1 MAGNGSSARLKI
13 SRIKNIN
20 NPEDSPGDFHVGGCM
35 RRPKDVLYEE
45 SHLDEDGEG
54 ADEPDEEGAVG
65 LIPNAEV
72 HLFLCNLL
80 SSGQ

>member
-35 RRPKDVLYEE
+35 RRPQDVLYEE
-45 SHLDEDGEG
+45 SHLDEDGKGTDE
-54 ADEPDEEGAVG
+54 ADEDGAVG
-65 LIPNAEV
+65 LIPNAEA
-72 HLFLCNLL
+72 HFSL
-80 SSGQ
+80 

>member
-1 MAGNGSSARLKI
+1 MLETHACLK
-13 SRIKNIN
+13 RIKNLEY
-20 NPEDSPGDFHVGGCM
+20 PPGDLHVGGCVSG
-35 RRPKDVLYEE
+35 PKDVLYEE

-54 ADEPDEEGAVG
+54 TDESDEKGAVG

>member
-54 ADEPDEEGAVG
+54 TDEADEKGAVG
-65 LIPNAEV
+65 LIPNAEA
-72 HLFLCNLL
+72 HFSL
-80 SSGQ
+80 

>member
-1 MAGNGSSARLKI
+1 MSG
-13 SRIKNIN
+13 
-20 NPEDSPGDFHVGGCM
+20 
-35 RRPKDVLYEE
+35 PKDVLYEE